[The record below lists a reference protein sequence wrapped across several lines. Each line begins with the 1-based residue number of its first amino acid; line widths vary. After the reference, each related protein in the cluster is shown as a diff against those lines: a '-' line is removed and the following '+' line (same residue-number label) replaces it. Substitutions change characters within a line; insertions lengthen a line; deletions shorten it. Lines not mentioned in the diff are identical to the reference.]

1 MASTMSIWY
10 TPGMDKHKQSAK
22 TIRIETTDREA
33 IAAIRDYYG
42 VSSDN
47 DAIRIALRE
56 LHRQIRAGGCLN
68 AQAPNKDS
76 LLSQGLKTGA
86 LRSVR

>member
-1 MASTMSIWY
+1 MSIWY
-10 TPGMDKHKQSAK
+10 TPGMDRHKQSAK

-56 LHRQIRAGGCLN
+56 LHRQIRAGGCPN

-76 LLSQGLKTGA
+76 LLSQGLKTGLYA
-86 LRSVR
+86 RFSK

>member
-1 MASTMSIWY
+1 
-10 TPGMDKHKQSAK
+10 
-22 TIRIETTDREA
+22 
-33 IAAIRDYYG
+33 

-56 LHRQIRAGGCLN
+56 LHRQIRAGGCPN

-76 LLSQGLKTGA
+76 LLSPGLKTGA